1 MDLSNTATLPSLIAI
16 IGYALILL
24 TAFLRRGRQEKQVHY
39 LLAFLLS
46 SILWQFSLILLP
58 DDLYPPHMDM
68 VVLLLGTAILGMTTA
83 VYADWSGLKWQIGA
97 SVAAVFT
104 VLIINILLPVQ
115 YAEIGY
121 RILPIG
127 NVVTN
132 SVWLLMSG
140 YLLVRTWLDYRR
152 TTLPWHANRLLFWAI
167 LLFIIFAGEG
177 LVIFGETAVFH
188 TAGQIMRLLGAVGMA
203 YAIAYHRIFDVR
215 TRSLNLFAFVVVT
228 LLTAIPLAA
237 AIFVAQLIVKDQQQ
251 FLIVTIAII
260 SVSFIAY
267 RRFRGFIE
275 RNVYRYLPGDV
286 TDPRQVVRRYSQDVY
301 QILDVQQLS
310 FVIINTLTDLLN
322 MDRGALVLITKVEN
336 GYGIEPVPGVADIPR
351 EKLTFAYDS
360 PLMNALLKR
369 QQALLQY
376 DLDFSPQYEGMETAV
391 RDWLKQMR
399 MEAYVPIG
407 TNEEL
412 AGFIAIG
419 PKRSGVPYQTSE
431 LELVQLLADQ
441 TVIALQNA
449 RLYSELS
456 TQNDAVRHLNMD
468 LVAHNERLAIMDKVK
483 ADFITIASHELRTP
497 LTQVKGYADILA
509 AMNESQAIT
518 PKQTQEILGHIN
530 RAVRRLEELITA
542 MLDASQLDAE
552 GMQLSFM
559 DTSIDTVV
567 RIAIDPMTHA
577 IKDRRIAVTRDGL
590 ADLPPIRADFKRLV
604 QAFSNMIGNAI
615 KYTPDHGNIA
625 IRATLVSDQDNE
637 TTNMEIVI
645 ADTGIGIEQKYHDL
659 IFEKFFRIGDTQLHS
674 TGSTKFKGAGPGL
687 GLTIA
692 KGVLEAHGGRIW
704 IESEGE
710 DEERLPGSRFHII
723 LPLMPP
729 GSEATLAEK
738 EVEKERPSWLIG

>member
-1 MDLSNTATLPSLIAI
+1 MVLSNAATLPSLLAI

-24 TAFLRRGRQEKQVHY
+24 TSFLRRGRQEKQVHY
-39 LLAFLLS
+39 LLSFLLAC
-46 SILWQFSLILLP
+46 ILWQFSLILLP
-58 DDLYPPHMDM
+58 DDFYPPNIDM
-68 VVLLLGTAILGMTTA
+68 VVLLLGTTILGMTTA
-83 VYADWSGLKWQIGA
+83 VYADWTGLKWQTLLSIT
-97 SVAAVFT
+97 AVLLALL
-104 VLIINILLPVQ
+104 VNILQPVQ
-115 YAEIGY
+115 FITVGY
-121 RILPIG
+121 RTLPIADI
-127 NVVTN
+127 VTN
-132 SVWLLMSG
+132 SMWLLMSG

-167 LLFIIFAGEG
+167 LLLIIFVGEG
-177 LVIFGETAVFH
+177 LFIFGETAVLH
-188 TAGQIMRLLGAVGMA
+188 ATGQILRLVGVAGMA

-215 TRSLNLFAFVVVT
+215 TRSLNLFAFIIVT
-228 LLTAIPLAA
+228 LLTAIPLAT
-237 AIFVAQLIVKDQQQ
+237 AIFVAQLLFTDQQQ
-251 FLIVTIAII
+251 FLIAIIVII
-260 SVSFIAY
+260 SVSFIIY

-275 RNVYRYLPGDV
+275 SIVYRYLPSDA

-310 FVIINTLTDLLN
+310 FVIIGTLNDLLN
-322 MDRGALVLITKVEN
+322 MDRGALVLITKVDD
-336 GYGIEPVPGVADIPR
+336 GYEIEPMAGVADIPR
-351 EKLTFAYDS
+351 DKLTFTYD
-360 PLMNALLKR
+360 NAFMSTLLQR
-369 QQALLQY
+369 QQPLLQY
-376 DLDFSPQYEGMETAV
+376 DLDFSPQFKEVETAV
-391 RDWLKQMR
+391 REWLKQMG
-399 MEAYVPIG
+399 MEAYIPIG
-407 TNEEL
+407 TKEEL

-419 PKRSGVPYQTSE
+419 PKRSGVPYRASE

-456 TQNDAVRHLNMD
+456 GKNDAVRHLNMD
-468 LVAHNERLAIMDKVK
+468 LVAQNERLAIMDKVK

-509 AMNESQAIT
+509 AMNESQSLT

-552 GMQLSFM
+552 GVQLSFM

-567 RIAIDPMTHA
+567 RIAIDPMVQA
-577 IKDRRIAVTRDGL
+577 AKERRITITRDGL

-604 QAFSNMIGNAI
+604 QSFSNIIGNAI
-615 KYTPDHGNIA
+615 KYTPDHGNIT
-625 IRATLVSDQDNE
+625 IRAAMVPDQNNE
-637 TTNMEIVI
+637 ENNMQIVI

-659 IFEKFFRIGDTQLHS
+659 IFEKFFRIGSTQLHS

-692 KGVLEAHGGRIW
+692 KGVIEAHGGRIW

-710 DEERLPGSRFHII
+710 DEERLPGSRFYII
-723 LPLMPP
+723 LPLLPV
-729 GSEATLAEK
+729 GSEATVK
-738 EVEKERPSWLIG
+738 ERQEEKERPSWLIG